1 MRTFFRTIREFCR
14 RVDPVL
20 FFATLGLSVI
30 GLVTVVGCLW
40 GEYAS
45 LGRALRSS
53 AFLMQIAMTLFG
65 TVCMFVIANMDY
77 RVIVDKFWIIMLV
90 ASAGLLAVTLVFGS
104 SGETIETSNKSWLRI
119 PGIGINVQP
128 SEFVKITFICTFAKH
143 LSLVGDR
150 INRPLALLGLGAHAG
165 VIVGLILLSGDLG
178 VALVYMGIVL
188 VMLFC
193 AGLSLWY
200 YVGAG
205 GILALLFPYLW
216 EKLRTDQKERILY
229 GFNPEGDPLDKG
241 FQPLMSRRAIANGGV
256 FGRGIRGGTYYQNL
270 TTGRLTD
277 YIFAAICEKFGFFGG
292 LLVIG
297 VFVVVVAR
305 LVMICSRNGAG
316 YGKFICV
323 GIAAMVLVQTL
334 ESVGMCLAM
343 MPVIGITLPFISCGG
358 SSVLATYLLFGFAQ
372 SVYVHSGPG
381 DRFSESFRL
390 RARA

>member
-1 MRTFFRTIREFCR
+1 MFRAVWDGVR

-20 FFATLGLSVI
+20 FFATLGLSLI

-40 GEYAS
+40 GEYDS
-45 LGRALRSS
+45 LSRALRSS
-53 AFLMQIAMTLFG
+53 AFLMQLAMTVLG
-65 TVCMFVIANMDY
+65 TACMFLIANMDY
-77 RVIVDKFWIIMLV
+77 RVIVDKFWILLLI

-104 SGETIETSNKSWLRI
+104 SGENIETSNKSWLRI
-119 PGIGINVQP
+119 PGIGIGIQP

-143 LSLVGDR
+143 LSMVQDR
-150 INRPLALLGLGAHAG
+150 INRPLVLLGLGAHAG
-165 VIVGLILLSGDLG
+165 VIVGLILMSGDLG
-178 VALVYMGIVL
+178 VALVYVGIIL

-193 AGLSLWY
+193 AGISFWY

-205 GILALLFPYLW
+205 GVGVLLFPYLW

-229 GFNPEGDPLDKG
+229 GFNPEGDPLGKG

-256 FGRGIRGGTYYQNL
+256 FGQGFTGGTYYQNL

-292 LLVIG
+292 LLVICIFA
-297 VFVVVVAR
+297 VLVIR
-305 LVMICSRNGAG
+305 LVQISMKEGTG
-316 YGKFICV
+316 YGRFICIGV
-323 GIAAMVLVQTL
+323 AAMILVQTL

-358 SSVLATYLLFGFAQ
+358 SSVLATYLLFGFVQ
-372 SVYVHSGPG
+372 SVYVHRDAR
-381 DRFSESFRL
+381 DRFEEPSFL
-390 RARA
+390 G